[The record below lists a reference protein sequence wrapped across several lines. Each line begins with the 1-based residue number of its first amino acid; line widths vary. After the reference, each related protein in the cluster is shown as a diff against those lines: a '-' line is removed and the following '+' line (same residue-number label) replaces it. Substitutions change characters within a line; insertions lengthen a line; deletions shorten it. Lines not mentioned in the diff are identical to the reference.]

1 VALSVEESG
10 VIVLEVAPYPFKLRV
25 GEEKLDTQLGRLPSV
40 LHYITQ
46 QGLAVRSIDLS
57 YRKRVI
63 VIPTVS

>member
-1 VALSVEESG
+1 
-10 VIVLEVAPYPFKLRV
+10 V
-25 GEEKLDTQLGRLPSV
+25 GGEKLEAQLGRLPSV

-63 VIPTVS
+63 VIPAVS